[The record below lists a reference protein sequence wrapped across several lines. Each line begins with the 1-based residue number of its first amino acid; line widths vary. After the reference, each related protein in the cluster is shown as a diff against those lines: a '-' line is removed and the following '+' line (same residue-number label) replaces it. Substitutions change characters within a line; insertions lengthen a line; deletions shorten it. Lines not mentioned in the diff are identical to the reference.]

1 MKAVVITAIFTFYQ
15 LMVDLQNWVLVKYIA
30 SHKN

>member
-15 LMVDLQNWVLVKYIA
+15 LMVDLQNWMLVKHIA
-30 SHKN
+30 ALKN

>member
-15 LMVDLQNWVLVKYIA
+15 LMVDLQNLMLVKYIA
-30 SHKN
+30 PHKN